1 MTVPASPSRLR
12 RVALNSSVYF
22 VATLFTKS
30 LSFLLLPLYTRVLT
44 PDDYGIIAL
53 AQALAQLIASVVQFG
68 LHHAVSRFYY
78 KHYQQPARL
87 RTYLTTI
94 LAALIIETTVLSVV
108 MTVFAETLAPLAF
121 NRAGMREYFILV
133 AWLAPFTEVIEVT
146 LVTLL
151 ASERPVAYSLVS
163 SGRLFSLAMLNI
175 LLVVVF
181 KMGARGSLLANLLA
195 TGLLAIV
202 AAMLFRPYFSI
213 KLNWADLAQSFKFG
227 LPLMPG
233 LLSGWLLSYFD
244 RIFLSHYGTYANV
257 GIYAVGFTLGTIMT
271 FIVTSVGQAWSPV
284 FFKSMEEGSA
294 QSRLR
299 VIRATTLLVALY
311 TVVAFGLVVFSREIV
326 AIMTAPQY
334 RAAATITPL
343 VVLYYY
349 TSSLGGIMLDRVFF
363 AGKTH
368 WSSIVTLVATVATVA
383 GNFVLIP
390 RFGVMGAAC
399 ALALGGVTAMIMGF
413 VIGERVYP
421 MRYEYGA
428 FLKITLTAASLAICA
443 LAIPEIGL
451 LPSIGVKLGLV
462 ALWFMGVFVLKVFD
476 KDELHA
482 IRDIAQSAVRRAS
495 QALRLEW
502 GR

>member
-1 MTVPASPSRLR
+1 MTAPASPSRLR

-53 AQALAQLIASVVQFG
+53 AQALAQLIASIVQFG

-94 LAALIIETTVLSVV
+94 LAALIIESAALGVV

-146 LVTLL
+146 LITLL

-175 LLVVVF
+175 LFVIVF
-181 KMGARGSLLANLLA
+181 RMGARGSLLANLLA
-195 TGLLAIV
+195 TGLLAV
-202 AAMLFRPYFSI
+202 AAAMLFRSYFSI
-213 KLNWADLAQSFKFG
+213 KLNWADLVQSFKFG
-227 LPLMPG
+227 LPLVPG

-271 FIVTSVGQAWSPV
+271 FVVTSVGQAWSPV
-284 FFKSMEEGSA
+284 FFKSMEEGSL
-294 QSRLR
+294 QSRQR

-311 TVVAFGLVVFSREIV
+311 TVVAFGLVVLSREMV
-326 AIMTAPQY
+326 TIMTAPQY
-334 RAAATITPL
+334 RAAATIMPL

-368 WSSIVTLVATVATVA
+368 WSSIITLMATAVTVA

-390 RFGVMGAAC
+390 RFGVTGAAS
-399 ALALGGVTAMIMGF
+399 ALALGGVTAMVMGF
-413 VIGERVYP
+413 VIGEKVYP
-421 MRYEYGA
+421 LQYEYGA
-428 FLKITLTAASLAICA
+428 FFKMILAATLLVICGLAV
-443 LAIPEIGL
+443 PEIGL
-451 LPSIGVKLGLV
+451 MPSIGVKMGLV
-462 ALWFMGVFVLKVFD
+462 ALLPIVILVLRAFSE
-476 KDELHA
+476 DEL
-482 IRDIAQSAVRRAS
+482 QAVREMARS
-495 QALRLEW
+495 VWRRVDRTL
-502 GR
+502 